1 MVRSLSRR
9 NFTSAAVL
17 AGFAGFVDG
26 FGFSYLGG
34 FFVSFMSGNTTRAA
48 VDLVGADWGA
58 ALLAAALI
66 VSFVIGAMAG
76 TVLSGSRAGE
86 TRVLIAITVALTA
99 AAVLAAA
106 LGWRPGVGALLAFAM
121 GAKNMVFARGGEVAF
136 GVTYMTG
143 ALVKIGQGIVTALQG
158 GERTAWVRHLVMWLS
173 IALGAVIGTASFAL
187 LGGGAL
193 WIMVAALVAAATIR
207 PVRRWLHA

>member
-34 FFVSFMSGNTTRAA
+34 FFVSFMSGNTTRAS
-48 VDLVGADWGA
+48 VELVAGAWDG
-58 ALLAAALI
+58 ALLAGSLI

-76 TVLSGSRAGE
+76 TVFSGTRHGE
-86 TRVLIAITVALTA
+86 TRVLLTITVALT
-99 AAVLAAA
+99 VAA
-106 LGWRPGVGALLAFAM
+106 LVAFADWRPAVGMLLAFAM

-158 GERTAWVRHLVMWLS
+158 GERDAWVRHLIMWLS
-173 IALGAVIGTASFAL
+173 IAVGAVAGTASFAV

-193 WIMVAALVAAATIR
+193 WIMVAGLVVAVTIK